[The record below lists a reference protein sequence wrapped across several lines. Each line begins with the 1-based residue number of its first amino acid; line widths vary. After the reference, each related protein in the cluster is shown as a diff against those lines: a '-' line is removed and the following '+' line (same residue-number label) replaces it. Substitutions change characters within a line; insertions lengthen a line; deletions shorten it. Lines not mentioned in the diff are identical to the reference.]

1 MSVEDEP
8 EAYQQLLKDEDFHHV
23 VTNVIPELDKQI
35 DEFKPRR
42 KHVLEQLK
50 DNKEAIEVSYD
61 RRTKAKVAGASA
73 AAAGSTIAI
82 VGFGLSFVTFG
93 ASLGLTIAGG
103 VIAGVGAVT
112 MGGADFIDF
121 IVAQVIKSGAK
132 KAIQHDREISEKIRV
147 SAMDIS
153 ERIDKLA
160 LRYPQLDKG
169 KIWEA
174 AVSVSKAVTAGKILY
189 DGYRAIDTAFDI
201 GRLAFKAGRFATVG
215 TASAQIAFAGLNT
228 VAGGLSIAG
237 CVFDVIAIP
246 FDIIVIIKGAYDIHK
261 YRTGRG
267 SNSRAA
273 KRIGEMIKA
282 LENHY
287 TEVMKI
293 KECINQSDSEEE

>member
-73 AAAGSTIAI
+73 AAVGSTIAI

-93 ASLGLTIAGG
+93 ASLGLAIAGG
-103 VIAGVGAVT
+103 IIAGAGAVT
-112 MGGADFIDF
+112 LGGADIGDF
-121 IVAQVIKSGAK
+121 IVAKAK
-132 KAIQHDREISEKIRV
+132 QSNANKAIERDREISENIRE
-147 SAMDIS
+147 AATDIS

-174 AVSVSKAVTAGKILY
+174 AVSVSKGK
-189 DGYRAIDTAFDI
+189 
-201 GRLAFKAGRFATVG
+201 
-215 TASAQIAFAGLNT
+215 
-228 VAGGLSIAG
+228 
-237 CVFDVIAIP
+237 
-246 FDIIVIIKGAYDIHK
+246 H
-261 YRTGRG
+261 
-267 SNSRAA
+267 
-273 KRIGEMIKA
+273 A
-282 LENHY
+282 LKSCFNCNY
-287 TEVMKI
+287 KFT
-293 KECINQSDSEEE
+293 